1 MTGSGKNFVNL
12 GQITGSSI
20 LSLGLKSSSG
30 LLLLEE
36 DFSLGTTL
44 ILKALDKLLVLPSNI
59 IGEVTHLGVLT
70 SRLEA
75 DNTKSSRDDLT
86 LHLVVGVGDS
96 LEGGETSNGG
106 LSTGSLLVNHTT
118 DSPPNHTGRGLE
130 VEGTTSRVGV
140 HALGAELSVLGLVTD
155 ERSRDNHI
163 LATDKNNLLSSQEF
177 LGNDGAQTTV
187 EVVAAVNDDGL
198 FENHFYCVMKDES
211 NEMGGENDI
220 GFINLPFEDETADLS
235 SIPT

>member
-12 GQITGSSI
+12 GQITGSSL

-70 SRLEA
+70 PRLEA

-96 LEGGETSNGG
+96 LEGGETSNSG
-106 LSTGSLLVNHTT
+106 LSTGSLLVDHTT

-155 ERSRDNHI
+155 KRSRDNHI

-177 LGNDGAQTTV
+177 LGDDGAQTTV
-187 EVVAAVNDDGL
+187 EVVAAVDEDGL
-198 FENHFYCVMKDES
+198 FEDHFGCWWMGDGCGLFWERRNGFADEKES
-211 NEMGGENDI
+211 K
-220 GFINLPFEDETADLS
+220 TRCTS
-235 SIPT
+235 SRI